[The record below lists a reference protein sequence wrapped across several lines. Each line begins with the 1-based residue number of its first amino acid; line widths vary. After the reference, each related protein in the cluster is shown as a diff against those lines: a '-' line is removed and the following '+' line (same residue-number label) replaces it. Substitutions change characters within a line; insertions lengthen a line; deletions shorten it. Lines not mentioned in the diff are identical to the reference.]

1 VNAKDDTHQFLDTLA
16 IGRDG
21 RVSYASVVRA
31 FETAVRGPAGVA
43 RTLSRDT
50 LRAWLRAERGRRS
63 FKSVMFRVS
72 VIARYLD
79 WQTSRGGDPN
89 PLATL
94 RETYGQRMAPIV
106 RALLERDDERALAQ
120 LRPLPKYG
128 STLGPLILEHVARKQ
143 SLGLRYDR
151 EADLLRFDRFLQ
163 GRSDLAGQ
171 SLSVLLDA
179 WRHSTPGV
187 RHELRVQQC
196 GRALSQALYRRD
208 MTTPILSI
216 EAGLQRRVSN
226 LDRKPY
232 IFTEAEVDALFH
244 AARTF
249 PSRNAPLL
257 PIALYAMLTVAYCAG
272 LRLGEIA
279 ALTLGDLDPEN
290 GLLEIR
296 DTKFFKSRRLPL
308 TPSVI
313 EVLSGYLKVRAAT
326 GAPSALGSPLWW
338 SGLRRRRYS
347 YSQIDK
353 LLTRVIQRAGLKPA
367 LGKCGPRV
375 HDVRHTF
382 VAHRMVRWYR
392 DGVDVQN
399 RLPYLATYL
408 GHKDIQSTLVYL
420 NVTPELLQQ
429 ASERYRQHGVG
440 ALRASGDRT

>member
-1 VNAKDDTHQFLDTLA
+1 MALKDEAPAIKTTLSVIFNEQGEKGSGA
-16 IGRDG
+16 SRD
-21 RVSYASVVRA
+21 
-31 FETAVRGPAGVA
+31 FGPAKTSWRIEDPQA
-43 RTLSRDT
+43 AKQKCLISSLFPSLTRMPLS
-50 LRAWLRAERGRRS
+50 ASAAERRLLS
-63 FKSVMFRVS
+63 
-72 VIARYLD
+72 AD
-79 WQTSRGGDPN
+79 AP
-89 PLATL
+89 
-94 RETYGQRMAPIV
+94 EPIV

-313 EVLSGYLKVRAAT
+313 EVLSGYLKARAAT

-338 SGLRRRRYS
+338 SGLRRRPNG
-347 YSQIDK
+347 IGGN
-353 LLTRVIQRAGLKPA
+353 AA
-367 LGKCGPRV
+367 C
-375 HDVRHTF
+375 
-382 VAHRMVRWYR
+382 WR
-392 DGVDVQN
+392 DG
-399 RLPYLATYL
+399 TY
-408 GHKDIQSTLVYL
+408 TM
-420 NVTPELLQQ
+420 N
-429 ASERYRQHGVG
+429 
-440 ALRASGDRT
+440 

>member
-1 VNAKDDTHQFLDTLA
+1 
-16 IGRDG
+16 
-21 RVSYASVVRA
+21 
-31 FETAVRGPAGVA
+31 
-43 RTLSRDT
+43 
-50 LRAWLRAERGRRS
+50 
-63 FKSVMFRVS
+63 

-313 EVLSGYLKVRAAT
+313 EVLSGYLKARAAT

-399 RLPYLATYL
+399 RLPYLAAYL